1 MVLRYHNEIVATIA
15 LGEEG
20 WDPFCYSPEGK
31 DAPPLGEEWI
41 AGFEQGL
48 ESWPEDWRERFS
60 DDDVDVAEGLL
71 ERAFAPW
78 ASEEEDLDV
87 RLGWLA
93 ESAQAVRGLHAHW
106 RELGVATPVPVSID
120 APGTSQSGG
129 PGRNDPCPCG
139 SGKKY
144 KKCCGAPV

>member
-1 MVLRYHNEIVATIA
+1 M
-15 LGEEG
+15 
-20 WDPFCYSPEGK
+20 
-31 DAPPLGEEWI
+31 
-41 AGFEQGL
+41 